1 MQKISKSL
9 EELVQEKLLSKKAAD
24 IAPNIPKTPNSANKA
39 PQTSTMEAGTYYLEP
54 SKDDPNKMVGKVWG
68 KRPTDPEAAK
78 RYQEVFERT
87 YAANK
92 PLQKA
97 TQQWGRNIGYG
108 KNYTD
113 SAQTANRKLRQEEI
127 GGAENVDQV
136 GDSTFTKLRKGWNRA
151 KAQNNLPEMRSY
163 QEQINTTLADYAK
176 RSGMAMEEVLGKLSP
191 EQRAQI
197 NIENIQAVNPNMQR
211 YSVTRDPVS
220 GETKVTDLFAGFAG
234 AKVDNAAQDAAIKAF
249 NEKNKPTQP
258 TRSFAASDVQNFQN
272 TMSNLRN
279 WSNGNQIA
287 QQSATQQ
294 YQPQQKVW
302 DTSKLFTN
310 VEQKNQRYQKR
321 TKADGSIELYDTIT
335 KKSYPYN
342 RQNGKQVAQQNATLT
357 NNLAEQ
363 LGNTVQHFSA

>member
-24 IAPNIPKTPNSANKA
+24 IAPNTPQNPNSANAA
-39 PQTSTMEAGTYYLEP
+39 PKTSTMEAGTYYLEP

-78 RYQEVFERT
+78 KYQETFERT
-87 YAANK
+87 YAINN

-97 TQQWGRNIGYG
+97 TQRWGQNIGYG

-127 GGAENVDQV
+127 SGVENVDQA

-151 KAQNNLPEMRSY
+151 KAQNNLPEMRRY
-163 QEQINTTLADYAK
+163 QEQMNTTLADYAK
-176 RSGMAMEEVLGKLSP
+176 RSGMTMEEVLGKLSP

-197 NIENIQAVNPNMQR
+197 NIENIQAMNPNMQR
-211 YSVTRDPVS
+211 YSVTRDPTS

-258 TRSFAASDVQNFQN
+258 TRSFATSDVRNFQN

-279 WSNGNQIA
+279 WTNGNQVA
-287 QQSATQQ
+287 QQN
-294 YQPQQKVW
+294 QPQQKVW
-302 DTSKLFTN
+302 DTSKLITN

-321 TKADGSIELYDTIT
+321 TKADGSMELYDTIT

-342 RQNGKQVAQQNATLT
+342 RQNGNQVAQQNTMFVD
-357 NNLAEQ
+357 NVAEQ
-363 LGNTVQHFSA
+363 LGDTALRFPI